1 MSIVLVGCYT
11 SPDNSILEVEKYL
24 RGCGYYAQETISVY
38 TSQVLDP
45 TVGSPRLFDKDN
57 TNLKFDYIS
66 FVINDKGEKLILF
79 IYDENFPKITYIL
92 DWNKVVEENKKLNMN
107 KNGFLN

>member
-45 TVGSPRLFDKDN
+45 TVGSPSYLIKIIQIL
-57 TNLKFDYIS
+57 NL
-66 FVINDKGEKLILF
+66 
-79 IYDENFPKITYIL
+79 ITSPL
-92 DWNKVVEENKKLNMN
+92 L
-107 KNGFLN
+107 